1 MKLDR
6 LFIINQKDGIV
17 INGIV
22 ELSGQP
28 FFRQPFN
35 PFTLKPFESVEE
47 AKNYIKS
54 EFKFD
59 PSLDSETETTIT
71 IKERVVELVGEV
83 IEEEPPVTEEEL
95 EVVE

>member
-1 MKLDR
+1 MKMDR

-35 PFTLKPFESVEE
+35 PFTLKPFATVEE
-47 AKNYIKS
+47 AKDYIKS

-59 PSLDSETETTIT
+59 PSLDSETENSVTIR
-71 IKERVVELVGEV
+71 ERIIQVVEEIPEEV
-83 IEEEPPVTEEEL
+83 VVEEETVIAE
-95 EVVE
+95 